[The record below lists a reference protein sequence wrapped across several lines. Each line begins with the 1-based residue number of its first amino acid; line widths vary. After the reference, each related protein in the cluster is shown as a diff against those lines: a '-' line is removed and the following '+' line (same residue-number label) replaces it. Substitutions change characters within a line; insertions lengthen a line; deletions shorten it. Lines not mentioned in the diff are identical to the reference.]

1 MDFSGVSSAILRTP
15 KAQTETINFKNN
27 MKRHLL
33 LIMLSLGLMAVT
45 GCKKSPSEEASDL
58 KFLPG
63 QEFTY
68 VFEPD
73 AGEATLQF
81 DAAQIWMAAKTGSE
95 LENEW
100 LTLTPAYGQGR
111 IYLRHRTRNAEM
123 KKELFLRTCHYTWP
137 DDPDES

>member
-1 MDFSGVSSAILRTP
+1 
-15 KAQTETINFKNN
+15 

-100 LTLTPAYGQGR
+100 LTLTPAYGQGGPA
-111 IYLRHRTRNAEM
+111 IITIGVAANPTDAERTAVFM
-123 KKELFLRTCHYTWP
+123 VTCGK
-137 DDPDES
+137 D

>member
-1 MDFSGVSSAILRTP
+1 
-15 KAQTETINFKNN
+15 
-27 MKRHLL
+27 
-33 LIMLSLGLMAVT
+33 MLSLGLMAVT

-58 KFLPG
+58 KFLSC

-81 DAAQIWMAAKTGSE
+81 DAAQIWMAAKEGSE

-100 LTLTPAYGQGR
+100 LTLTPAYGQASQR
-111 IYLRHRTRNAEM
+111 IRQNRKGPQCSWLHAE
-123 KKELFLRTCHYTWP
+123 KTKRK
-137 DDPDES
+137 

>member
-1 MDFSGVSSAILRTP
+1 
-15 KAQTETINFKNN
+15 

-73 AGEATLQF
+73 AGEATL
-81 DAAQIWMAAKTGSE
+81 
-95 LENEW
+95 
-100 LTLTPAYGQGR
+100 
-111 IYLRHRTRNAEM
+111 
-123 KKELFLRTCHYTWP
+123 
-137 DDPDES
+137 